1 MYVWVQI
8 FFRIQVGENWSFL
21 KWREVNKN
29 QFLKLWPKKGTT
41 TTGGNCNNIVII
53 NQPANQPHPPQAVKK
68 SNYFSSGA
76 DMLTSLLRVLGALKK
91 SQRAWPE
98 WPNAIW
104 AAWPDCRFVVS
115 FFGISIKFS
124 WQHKNNV
131 IKIILH
137 LFSMPAA
144 KHFCSSTCWSL
155 MYQQP
160 KHLGSLES
168 SLCRHVLSCLSYQK
182 VQQQSRFQTRTTTI
196 PSYFFAGGIR
206 LAC

>member
-1 MYVWVQI
+1 MAEKGHYN
-8 FFRIQVGENWSFL
+8 NWRQL
-21 KWREVNKN
+21 QQHRYH
-29 QFLKLWPKKGTT
+29 
-41 TTGGNCNNIVII
+41 
-53 NQPANQPHPPQAVKK
+53 QPASQPAASSSSGKK
-68 SNYFSSGA
+68 TNYFSSGA

-104 AAWPDCRFVVS
+104 AALPDCRFVVS

-137 LFSMPAA
+137 LFWIPAA
-144 KHFCSSTCWSL
+144 KHSCSSSCWSL
-155 MYQQP
+155 MYQHQQPKP

-182 VQQQSRFQTRTTTI
+182 VQQQSRFQTRTTI
-196 PSYFFAGGIR
+196 PSYFFCWWHQAGWQASFWAAGVTENSPK
-206 LAC
+206 